1 MSNADQFEI
10 VTRLL
15 LALALG
21 AAVGLQRDLRGHEAG
36 IRTFALVCLGAA
48 LFGEVGTVIDDP
60 RIAAGV
66 VGGIGFLGA
75 GLIIRG
81 DAGIRGITTAVTTW
95 TLAAVGLAV
104 ALGIWVVAVAVT
116 AAIILLLELAPLSQ
130 WIQAHG
136 SERSGDS
143 PDPPTPD

>member
-10 VTRLL
+10 VARLL

-21 AAVGLQRDLRGHEAG
+21 AAVGLQRDLRGHTAG

-60 RIAAGV
+60 RVAAGV

-75 GLIIRG
+75 GLILRG
-81 DAGIRGITTAVTTW
+81 DSGVRGVTTAVTTW

-104 ALGIWVVAVAVT
+104 ALGIWIVAVAVT
-116 AAIILLLELAPLSQ
+116 IATVTLLELSPLSK
-130 WIQAHG
+130 WIQSHG
-136 SERSGDS
+136 SEHSGDP
-143 PDPPTPD
+143 PDGASGS